1 MRAEINEVEKRG
13 IKTDKRLFCE
23 NNKIECWWYWLK
35 KREREKPQIWNVR
48 NEKRIT
54 TDPTATKKPTNK

>member
-1 MRAEINEVEKRG
+1 MKI
-13 IKTDKRLFCE
+13 IKLSAGDIDLE
-23 NNKIECWWYWLK
+23 
-35 KREREKPQIWNVR
+35 REREKPQIWNVR